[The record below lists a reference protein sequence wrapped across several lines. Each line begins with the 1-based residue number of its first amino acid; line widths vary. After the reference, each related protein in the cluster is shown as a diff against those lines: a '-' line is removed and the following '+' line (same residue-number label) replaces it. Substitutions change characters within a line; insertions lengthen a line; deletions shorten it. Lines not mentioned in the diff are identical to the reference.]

1 MSLTLFIAAACK
13 RGGILFACVFF
24 FQTTFAATWFVAT
37 NGIDSNGGS
46 NSAPFATI
54 TRAQTA
60 AGSGDT
66 VWLRGGT
73 YFLNSTNVTAT
84 NNSGPYWIVNNLT
97 KSGISYL
104 AYPDELPV
112 FNFAG
117 VLPVTN
123 RVTAFLVTGS
133 SCVFKGF
140 DVVGVPVTIPTV
152 HTQSENFRVAGG
164 NFNRFEQLRMH
175 DGMANGWCFVKH

>member
-1 MSLTLFIAAACK
+1 M
-13 RGGILFACVFF
+13 
-24 FQTTFAATWFVAT
+24 
-37 NGIDSNGGS
+37 
-46 NSAPFATI
+46 
-54 TRAQTA
+54 
-60 AGSGDT
+60 
-66 VWLRGGT
+66 
-73 YFLNSTNVTAT
+73 NSTNVTAT
-84 NNSGPYWIVNNLT
+84 NNTGPYWIVNNLT

-175 DGMANGWCFVKH
+175 DGMANGWYLTSGASNLVLNCDAYINRRRAGFWRV